1 MWSGESR
8 EFASGT
14 YAIEAAEVI
23 GVGLHGLKDP
33 MGLHIVQERTNW
45 ITVLMIFKG
54 FSMVAAHLGA
64 FLPCCGSFMDLLVIP
79 GAKVFVQESSILAP
93 LLP

>member
-1 MWSGESR
+1 MQSGESR
-8 EFASGT
+8 KFASGT
-14 YAIEAAEVI
+14 YVIEVAEVV

-33 MGLHIVQERTNW
+33 TGLHIVQGRIDW
-45 ITVLMIFKG
+45 IAVLMIFKG

-64 FLPCCGSFMDLLVIP
+64 FLPCCGTFADFLVMP
-79 GAKVFVQESSILAP
+79 GTKVFIQESSILVP